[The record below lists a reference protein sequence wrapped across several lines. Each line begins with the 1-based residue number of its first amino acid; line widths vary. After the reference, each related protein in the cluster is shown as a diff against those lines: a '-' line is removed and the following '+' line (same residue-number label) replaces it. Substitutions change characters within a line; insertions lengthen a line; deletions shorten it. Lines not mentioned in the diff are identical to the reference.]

1 MDSKASN
8 KAEPNA
14 QATLNELQELRAL
27 LEAQGRLF
35 QEQSEELKV
44 LRTMSDPTDYKTAL
58 QKVNP
63 DKKLRVRLTTVDGK
77 IVARWDDMVKNE
89 RKKIN
94 GVEKVTQVVR
104 LHFIDGTSEELDF
117 ETYVENRTLTEELP
131 VIETSTVNGETS
143 YTVVL
148 PDGTPFTTHI
158 KFLN

>member
-1 MDSKASN
+1 MDSKAST

-14 QATLNELQELRAL
+14 QATQNEIQELREL
-27 LEAQGRLF
+27 LEAQKKLF

-44 LRTMSDPTDYKTAL
+44 LRTMSDPTDYKAAL

-63 DKKLRVRLTTVDGK
+63 DKKLRVRLTTVNDK

-104 LHFIDGTSEELDF
+104 LHYIDGTSEELDF
-117 ETYVENRTLTEELP
+117 ETYVENRTLTEEFP
-131 VIETSTVNGETS
+131 VIGTSTVNGETS
-143 YTVVL
+143 YTVEL
-148 PDGTPFTTHI
+148 TDGTPFTTHI